1 MKSMKLLFVLL
12 LSFSLIFAGCSS
24 SKESSGG
31 TESSS
36 GTKSS
41 GGTETSTEPAKE
53 ITLEFWNG
61 FTGPDGADMKKIVDR
76 FNKENAGKINIKTQT
91 MPWGTFYDKIR
102 TVVSQ
107 GKAPDVAIMHLDQ
120 IPGMASKNVLTELD
134 SLAADLDMKEA
145 DFIPR
150 VWQAGIYE
158 GKRYAI
164 PLDVHP
170 LALYYNVDMLKD
182 AGYNAPPTTYEELV
196 AMSKAMTKG
205 DQYGIAIPSLWPS
218 QLIYFSS
225 LYQHGGESVSAD
237 GLTPLYNSDQGVEAL
252 KKMVDLVFTHNVS
265 PKDIQQDGEVTLF
278 RQGKVA
284 FHLNGIWMING
295 FKEQAGLNFATA
307 PIPVFGN
314 QKATWAGSHNFVI
327 PKQKNEDPA
336 KIQAAMTFVKYVTD
350 NSLDWAKA
358 GQIPAKNSV
367 RDSAEF
373 KALEHQANIAKQ
385 VDYLVFPPASPTY
398 VDAWVPGEQAVT
410 KAVLGQM
417 QPKEALDEGA
427 DKGKKQAAAA
437 AKK

>member
-1 MKSMKLLFVLL
+1 MKGVKLLLVFL
-12 LSFSLIFAGCSS
+12 LSFSLIAAGCSS
-24 SKESSGG
+24 KESASGG
-31 TESSS
+31 E
-36 GTKSS
+36 GAA
-41 GGTETSTEPAKE
+41 GGE

-61 FTGPDGADMKKIVDR
+61 FTGPDGADMKNIVDR
-76 FNKENAGKINIKTQT
+76 FNKENEGSIKIKTQT

-134 SLAADLDMKEA
+134 TLAADLQMVEE
-145 DFIPR
+145 DFIPQ
-150 VWQAGIYE
+150 VWQAGMYE

-170 LALYYNVDMLKD
+170 LALYYNVDLLKK
-182 AGYNAPPTTYEELV
+182 AGYDAPPTTYEEFV
-196 AMSKAMTKG
+196 EMSKAMTKG
-205 DQYGIAIPSLWPS
+205 DEWGFAMPTLWPS

-225 LYQHGGESVSAD
+225 LYQHGGESVSPD
-237 GLTPLYNSDQGVEAL
+237 GLTPLYNSDAGVEAL
-252 KKMVDLVFTHNVS
+252 QKMVDLVFKHNVS

-278 RQGKVA
+278 RQGKVG

-307 PIPVFGN
+307 PIPVFGDK
-314 QKATWAGSHNFVI
+314 KATWAGSHNFVL

-336 KIQAAMTFVKYVTD
+336 KLQAAMKFVKYVTD

-367 RDSAEF
+367 RDSDEF
-373 KALEHQANIAKQ
+373 KALEHQANIAQQ
-385 VDYLVFPPASPTY
+385 VEYIVFPPASPTY
-398 VDAWVPGEQAVT
+398 VDAWVPAEQAVNM
-410 KAVLGQM
+410 ALLGQK
-417 QPKEALDEGA
+417 QPKEALDEA
-427 DKGKKQAAAA
+427 FEKGKKQAEA

>member
-1 MKSMKLLFVLL
+1 MKSIKLSLVLL
-12 LSFSLIFAGCSS
+12 LSFALVFAGCSS
-24 SKESSGG
+24 SKD
-31 TESSS
+31 SS
-36 GTKSS
+36 GT
-41 GGTETSTEPAKE
+41 GETGETGL
-53 ITLEFWNG
+53 ITLDFWNG
-61 FTGPDGADMKKIVDR
+61 FTGPDGADMKKIVDQ
-76 FNKENAGKINIKTQT
+76 FNKENEGKIAIKTQT

-120 IPGMASKNVLTELD
+120 VAGMASKNILTELD
-134 SLAADLDMKEA
+134 GLAADIELTEG
-145 DFIPR
+145 DFIPQ
-150 VWQAGIYE
+150 VWDAGIYE
-158 GKRYAI
+158 DKRYAI

-170 LALYYNVDMLKD
+170 LALYYNVDLLKA
-182 AGYNAPPTTYEELV
+182 AGYDAPPTTYDEFVE
-196 AMSKAMTKG
+196 MSKAMTKG
-205 DQYGIAIPSLWPS
+205 DQWGFAMPTLWPS

-237 GLTPLYNSDQGVEAL
+237 GLTPLYNSDAGVEAL
-252 KKMVDLVFTHNVS
+252 QKMVDLTFKHQVS

-284 FHLNGIWMING
+284 FHMNGIWMING
-295 FKEQAGLNFATA
+295 FKEQEGLNFATA
-307 PIPVFGN
+307 PIPVLGDK
-314 QKATWAGSHNFVI
+314 KATWAGSHNFVL

-336 KIQAAMTFVKYVTD
+336 RLAAAMKFVKYVTD

-367 RDSAEF
+367 RDSDEF

-385 VDYLVFPPASPTY
+385 VEYLVFPPSSPTY

-410 KAVLGQM
+410 VALLGQKE
-417 QPKEALDEGA
+417 PKAALDEA
-427 DKGKKQAAAA
+427 FEKGKKQAEAA